1 VTAGSGAIFVSPN
14 ISNRSFTIARNSN
27 TPATTP
33 LQVGVASGNRSA
45 SVTVNLTGEA
55 LNTNCDLSSLR
66 VTPSSVT
73 LASCGP
79 VDVTVT
85 GGNPPYAPRSDNS
98 SVTATMV
105 TANIVRIQ
113 RAVPS
118 ASFTPPASVTVT
130 DNSGLGVSRTIS
142 VSGTGT
148 GAGSGQGSC
157 P

>member
-1 VTAGSGAIFVSPN
+1 
-14 ISNRSFTIARNSN
+14 
-27 TPATTP
+27 
-33 LQVGVASGNRSA
+33 
-45 SVTVNLTGEA
+45 
-55 LNTNCDLSSLR
+55 
-66 VTPSSVT
+66 VT